1 MSKFAVAFTQEID
14 RRARRESRRTAK
26 DLKGQI
32 VALKKLVRAQRER
45 LVMLEKAVRKAAA
58 ESRASAP
65 TPAAGAGKERMS
77 ARSIRS
83 HRKRLG
89 LSQVQL
95 AALTGVTPV
104 AVYMWESGKTTPQD
118 SNRAKLLELRRIG
131 AREAK
136 SRLAGTSRSKAKRK
150 TGSATRTR
158 KKATRKAPKKKTAR
172 RKATGQSTRAR
183 SAASTRRKTRRPASV
198 RAKATRRSARAKG
211 RKRTGSRR

>member
-14 RRARRESRRTAK
+14 RRARRESRRIAK
-26 DLKGQI
+26 DLKDQI

-45 LVMLEKAVRKAAA
+45 LVMVEKAVRQVSGA
-58 ESRASAP
+58 RQASAR

-89 LSQVQL
+89 LTQAQL

-104 AVYMWESGKTTPQD
+104 AVYLWESGRTTPQD

-131 AREAK
+131 APEAK
-136 SRLAGTSRSKAKRK
+136 RRLAETPRSKAKRK

-172 RKATGQSTRAR
+172 RKATGRSTRAR
-183 SAASTRRKTRRPASV
+183 SAASTRRKTRRPASA
-198 RAKATRRSARAKG
+198 RAKATRRSASAKG
-211 RKRTGSRR
+211 RRKTGSRR